1 MGVSK
6 LKSSVLL
13 DEELLRFMELLELL
27 EEKRTAFNS
36 LIEQV
41 VQTFMLSKL
50 FVF

>member
-6 LKSSVLL
+6 LKNSVLL

-41 VQTFMLSKL
+41 VKKFTLSKP